1 MDKSTKNESGSFFPF
16 ISGLAIGAVL
26 GVLFAPKKGSET
38 RAELKVKLD
47 ELKEKFETYFDSK
60 VNTSGAA
67 ADSEQEELSNEAQ
80 KLMSE
85 LEKILQKIK

>member
-16 ISGLAIGAVL
+16 ISGMAIGALL

-47 ELKEKFETYFDSK
+47 ELKEKFESYFD
-60 VNTSGAA
+60 TSAEKA
-67 ADSEQEELSNEAQ
+67 STTDTSEQEHLANEAQ
-80 KLMSE
+80 RLMNE
-85 LEKILQKIK
+85 LEKILQKIN

>member
-60 VNTSGAA
+60 ANTSGAA

>member
-1 MDKSTKNESGSFFPF
+1 MDQSTKNESGSFFPF
-16 ISGLAIGAVL
+16 ISGIAIGALL

-38 RAELKVKLD
+38 RAEIKVKLD

-60 VNTSGAA
+60 SDTPGAETN
-67 ADSEQEELSNEAQ
+67 SEQEELANEAQ